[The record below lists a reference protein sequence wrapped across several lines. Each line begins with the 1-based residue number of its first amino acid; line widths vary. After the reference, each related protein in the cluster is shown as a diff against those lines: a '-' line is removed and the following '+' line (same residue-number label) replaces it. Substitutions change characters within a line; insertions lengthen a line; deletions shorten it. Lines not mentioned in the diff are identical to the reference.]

1 MAWTQD
7 GTFSCKQYMNR
18 RDGSDN
24 FFLNVKKNQKNV
36 DRYFGMLKTIF
47 TTIHNHNV
55 LQWNM
60 IIIFKYF

>member
-7 GTFSCKQYMNR
+7 GTFSCKPYMNR
-18 RDGSDN
+18 REGSDKKN
-24 FFLNVKKNQKNV
+24 LNVKKNQKNV

-55 LQWNM
+55 L
-60 IIIFKYF
+60 